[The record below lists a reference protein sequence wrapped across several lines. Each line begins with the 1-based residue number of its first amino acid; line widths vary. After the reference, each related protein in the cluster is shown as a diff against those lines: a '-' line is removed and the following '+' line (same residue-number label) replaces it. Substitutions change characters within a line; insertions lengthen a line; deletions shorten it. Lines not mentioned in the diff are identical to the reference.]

1 MSPPLGSPAHKIP
14 RMPQPSLLELPTSL
28 LASTLSGWRG
38 TAAFRPARRQPD
50 QWLELHDVEASAP
63 CRLVREALTE
73 MDLDALIRPCP
84 LGGTRFRAA
93 LLKQGAGERLPLL
106 VDPNTGRRLDDAQAI
121 VAYLAKTYGA
131 KAWGETGLA
140 RRLRLAGGRL
150 ARELRRSRGLHARA
164 SRPPAQPLELYSF
177 ESSPYAR
184 RVRECLCEL
193 ELPYLLRSTGK
204 ALWQDMGPPWVHE
217 RLFRDTPV
225 QGRNRLRLQALT
237 GRVQLPYL
245 VDPNT
250 GTAMFESAAIVA
262 YLEASYAA

>member
-1 MSPPLGSPAHKIP
+1 MAPGP
-14 RMPQPSLLELPTSL
+14 RARPDWRAGCAW
-28 LASTLSGWRG
+28 LALGWRVG
-38 TAAFRPARRQPD
+38 CASRAGCTRQP
-50 QWLELHDVEASAP
+50 
-63 CRLVREALTE
+63 
-73 MDLDALIRPCP
+73 
-84 LGGTRFRAA
+84 
-93 LLKQGAGERLPLL
+93 
-106 VDPNTGRRLDDAQAI
+106 AQ
-121 VAYLAKTYGA
+121 L
-131 KAWGETGLA
+131 
-140 RRLRLAGGRL
+140 
-150 ARELRRSRGLHARA
+150 
-164 SRPPAQPLELYSF
+164 LELYSF

-237 GRVQLPYL
+237 GRVQLPYM

-262 YLEASYAA
+262 YQEASYAA

>member
-1 MSPPLGSPAHKIP
+1 MREPMLDIP
-14 RMPQPSLLELPTSL
+14 FSL
-28 LASTLSGWRG
+28 LASTLTAWRG
-38 TAAFRPARRQPD
+38 TAAFRPARRQPE
-50 QWLELHDVEASAP
+50 QMLELYDVEASAS

-84 LGGTRFRAA
+84 LGGTRFRAE
-93 LLKQGAGERLPLL
+93 LLRHGGREGLPLL

-131 KAWGETGLA
+131 RTSGETGLA
-140 RRLRLAGGRL
+140 RRLRLAGAGL
-150 ARELRRSRGLHARA
+150 ARRVRQSRGLHARA
-164 SRPPAQPLELYSF
+164 SRQPAQLLELYSF

-193 ELPYLLRSTGK
+193 ELPYRLRSTGK

-237 GRVQLPYL
+237 GRVQLPYM

-262 YLEASYAA
+262 YQEASYAA